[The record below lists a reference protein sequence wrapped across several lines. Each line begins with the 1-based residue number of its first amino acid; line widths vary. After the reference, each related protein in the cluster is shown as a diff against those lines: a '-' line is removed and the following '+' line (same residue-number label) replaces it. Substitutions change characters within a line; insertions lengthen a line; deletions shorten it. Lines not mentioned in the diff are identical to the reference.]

1 VAGAPQRGASLRRA
15 ATAAEGSASS
25 HRRRQWP
32 AVLRQIPS
40 CCAVSATPRPVAA
53 SRMIRARSALSVAS
67 SAPAPDRLVP
77 VHVQPTVAPVKL
89 YEPARY
95 PPLPIERVDSH
106 RWWIHTYGLKRRG
119 FIFADTVANATR
131 LAVAVQPSRQFRRG
145 VLARLIQ
152 RIAGIPKR
160 QLYKALNPRI
170 DQVSR
175 PPRPPDLREFRN
187 GRTLWFPKPAAI
199 RLSRC

>member
-1 VAGAPQRGASLRRA
+1 MAGAPQRGASLRRA

-106 RWWIHTYGLKRRG
+106 RWWIHTYGLKPRKVVFG
-119 FIFADTVANATR
+119 ETVANATR
-131 LAVAVQPSRQFRRG
+131 FAVVVQPSREFRRG
-145 VLARLIQ
+145 VLGGCLEQ
-152 RIAGIPKR
+152 RIRGH
-160 QLYKALNPRI
+160 
-170 DQVSR
+170 
-175 PPRPPDLREFRN
+175 
-187 GRTLWFPKPAAI
+187 RTILPG
-199 RLSRC
+199 